1 MRKDIKRSYCTVDKV
16 HPETVLLLSRRYD
29 HLLNKEPVKVY
40 GSLFKSPRFSMIF
53 PRKPE
58 ACPLLIVNFL

>member
-1 MRKDIKRSYCTVDKV
+1 MHKDIKKEYCSV
-16 HPETVLLLSRRYD
+16 ETVLLLSRRYD
-29 HLLNKEPVKVY
+29 HLLLKYPLKLY

-58 ACPLLIVNFL
+58 ACPLLAANFL